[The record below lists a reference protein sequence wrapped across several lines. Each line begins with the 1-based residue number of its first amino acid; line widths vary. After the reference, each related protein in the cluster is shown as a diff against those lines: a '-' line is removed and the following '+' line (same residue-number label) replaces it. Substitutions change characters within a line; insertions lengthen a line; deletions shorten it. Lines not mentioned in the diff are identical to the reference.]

1 MKLLKNIKGAQSCEQ
16 KALKKDAIR
25 SKKPRFCSLEHSI
38 NIS

>member
-1 MKLLKNIKGAQSCEQ
+1 MKLLKNINGAQSWEQ
-16 KALKKDAIR
+16 TALKKDAIQ